1 MTDYAAQIELIGR
14 AQSLDEIRNIARTFS
29 AQANGSGGVLY
40 SGWVKDVR
48 AEAIALELAE
58 KLQEPIINNTPR
70 GQFLAD
76 QKVSEAIKNAA
87 ELIFQ
92 KQGLTPE
99 LAEQAKANFLFGDAK
114 APQASPTS
122 LKNSLWGEASSEFAG
137 SLRGDVKVVAS
148 AAAHDRVFAQ
158 VEIPEVL
165 NNPKVTS
172 LAGQPVAELKTLYAQ
187 GGADAMLPKVQAPF
201 VEAAP
206 KGIFVAPENPTGS
219 AVSKVSISR
228 EAAETLGA
236 NVTKFRT
243 AAELAE
249 AGLARAPTGF
259 APALTP
265 AAPSAIA
272 GEVAGAT
279 KGGLRP
285 GMMMKG
291 AAVVGAAALAYD
303 FVSTGHQ
310 VMQLEAQG
318 NTAGSESAKTHFI
331 GRNVGGIGG
340 GIAVGFLAG
349 AGYGA
354 AGGSPTG
361 PGALVTAGVGGVI
374 GGVGGAFLG
383 EKWAQEKD
391 IERVF
396 TQTDKDGNEWSRD
409 PNNSNAKW
417 TRVAEAQQIKA
428 TTVVGADNSNATFG
442 KVRYVAGDVL
452 ANELNYKSANASYE
466 LGLANIVT
474 PQNPYA
480 LPLGKDDVRGK
491 FGGGEWERDAE
502 TKSWTRPVIDQIG
515 FRGTPITHTETA
527 SPERAGELDQ
537 AAKLVIAQNAANTPA
552 AIAARY
558 QVAYN
563 QFGWN
568 QHGDM
573 PPAVKEASTRTE
585 SLLASD
591 GDTYTRGAN
600 GSWTTPGMVY
610 GTNAANGNITDEL
623 NTMHASQ
630 RAGLQQYSVLAAEAL
645 ANPTLPSPAS
655 MRDMVANVYRS
666 AGVERNEVQIDAATA
681 ALKDTHAR
689 EGLDKSGKPYS
700 LNLQPDAA
708 TGRAGPNSGIVTMMD
723 DGQEGVF
730 SSSKMVPKAITS
742 AEEIKQAEKSLL
754 EGQRKT
760 SSIDTNQTQSAVLGD
775 QTNGRMSEGK
785 NETPTNK
792 STSLGHPS
800 SNNHPFHSMFNQAT
814 AHVQKEDEKQGRQ
827 HDEKSERL
835 ALAATALAANEG
847 MHKIDHM
854 VFSKEDKERGV
865 KAGEN
870 VIVVQGGLL
879 DPAHQRPHMK
889 TEVAINTPVDSSVKE
904 LEMIH
909 QRQTQ
914 EAQGLAQTPRGPTM
928 T

>member
-1 MTDYAAQIELIGR
+1 MTDHLPQIERIQKAATLE
-14 AQSLDEIRNIARTFS
+14 EIQAIARQFS
-29 AQANGSGGVLY
+29 AKTTGDGGILY
-40 SGWVKDVR
+40 SRDVGNVSS
-48 AEAIALELAE
+48 EVIALELAE
-58 KLQEPIINNTPR
+58 KTGAPIINTTER
-70 GQFLAD
+70 ALFLSDDLVKAEI
-76 QKVSEAIKNAA
+76 KVAA
-87 ELIFQ
+87 ERVFTA
-92 KQGLTPE
+92 QGQDPV
-99 LAEQAKANFLFGDAK
+99 LAGKSAQNFLFGDPK
-114 APQASPTS
+114 APARSATS
-122 LKNSLWGEASSEFAG
+122 LEGSLWGEASKEFAG
-137 SLRGDVKVVAS
+137 SLRGDIKVVAS
-148 AAAHDRVFAQ
+148 NANVERVFGK
-158 VEIPEVL
+158 VELPAVL
-165 NNPKVTS
+165 DNPNVKT
-172 LAGQPVAELKTLYAQ
+172 LGGLPIAELKPLYAQ
-187 GGADAMLPKVQAPF
+187 GGAEAVLPKVQAQF
-201 VEAAP
+201 IEAAP
-206 KGIFVAPENPTGS
+206 KGIFIAPENPTGS

-236 NVTKFRT
+236 NATKFRT
-243 AAELAE
+243 AAQLAE

-259 APALTP
+259 ASAVTP
-265 AAPSAIA
+265 VAPSAIA

-310 VMQLEAQG
+310 VMQLEARG

-409 PNNSNAKW
+409 PNNPNAKW

-428 TTVVGADNSNATFG
+428 TTVVGADASNATYG

-502 TKSWTRPVIDQIG
+502 TKRWTRPVIDQIG
-515 FRGTPITHTETA
+515 FRGTPIIHIETA
-527 SPERAGELDQ
+527 SAERASDLDQ

-568 QHGDM
+568 QYGDM

-600 GSWTTPGMVY
+600 SGWTTPGMIY
-610 GTNAANGNITDEL
+610 GTNVANGNISDEL

-655 MRDMVANVYRS
+655 MRDMVANAYRS
-666 AGVERNEVQIDAATA
+666 AGVERTEVQIDAATA

-689 EGLDKSGKPYS
+689 EGLDKAGKPYS
-700 LNLQPDAA
+700 LNLQPDPA
-708 TGRAGPNSGIVTMMD
+708 TGRHGPNSAIVTMMD
-723 DGQEGVF
+723 DGQDGVF
-730 SSSKMVPKAITS
+730 SNSKMVPKATTT

-760 SSIDTNQTQSAVLGD
+760 PSINIDQTQSAVIGD
-775 QTNGRMSEGK
+775 QTNGRMREQAQPLKQLNADDHAMFAKIRHGA
-785 NETPTNK
+785 
-792 STSLGHPS
+792 PS
-800 SNNHPFHSMFNQAT
+800 HFSDD
-814 AHVQKEDEKQGRQ
+814 HVAYVMLRAKEDGI
-827 HDEKSERL
+827 SN
-835 ALAATALAANEG
+835 AG
-847 MHKIDHM
+847 KIDA
-854 VFSKEDKERGV
+854 VRI
-865 KAGEN
+865 AGDTLWVAGTTPGMRASVNLSESVPSAQEN
-870 VIVVQGGLL
+870 TKLVLASNQS
-879 DPAHQRPHMK
+879 R
-889 TEVAINTPVDSSVKE
+889 ENE
-904 LEMIH
+904 L
-909 QRQTQ
+909 TQ
-914 EAQGLAQTPRGPTM
+914 EAARRDQSLPSLRV
-928 T
+928 